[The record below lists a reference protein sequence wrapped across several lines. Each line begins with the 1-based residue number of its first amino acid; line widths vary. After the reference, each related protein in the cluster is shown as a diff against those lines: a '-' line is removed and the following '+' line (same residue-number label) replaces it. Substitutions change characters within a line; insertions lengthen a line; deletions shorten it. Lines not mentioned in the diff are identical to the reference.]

1 MTFENVEEAR
11 WEGQE
16 SWLEILMRNKTKN
29 ILLQDVFNFDLIQV
43 LPEKQFT
50 WSAEK

>member
-1 MTFENVEEAR
+1 MTFENVEEAVR
-11 WEGQE
+11 RPGVMTRDSDAKQ
-16 SWLEILMRNKTKN
+16 KN

-50 WSAEK
+50 